1 MRTFSFRNFLNEE
14 ALDKALSPNVRS
26 AIIDKGG
33 KIYQIGGVVR
43 DEMLGKVSKDLDLL
57 VVGIDIKELGKI
69 IEPFGKVNLVGK
81 SFGVLKFKPEGSS
94 EEIDISVPRIDEKS
108 TGKGHKDF
116 EIKLGKGISL
126 EQDQLRRDFWMNA
139 MSKDIETGEVHDMG
153 GRGKLDIE
161 NRVVRMINPQ
171 AFQDD
176 PLRMLRAVQ
185 FAARFDF
192 KIEPKT
198 YKEIKNN
205 AKLIKTVSAERFHE
219 EFVKMF
225 TKSTKP
231 SYGIKLMIELGL
243 MKFLFPQVRKVSG
256 LVDKIPKANFPAFLA
271 VMLKDLGNQAGKAAQ
286 KVMRVS
292 NNDAE
297 SIDEIVRVM
306 TNKKIQPSSKN
317 EFAVVKWVENLNP
330 YVIDSID
337 GYLQTVKSQTIAN
350 LFRDMKRK
358 GKPTN
363 RKELVVD
370 GRDIIGIGIKGPKVG
385 KVLDWALEYAI
396 RKGNQDKEKLL
407 KAIQREA

>member
-1 MRTFSFRNFLNEE
+1 MKSFRNFLNEE
-14 ALDKALSPNVRS
+14 ALDKALSPDVRS

-81 SFGVLKFKPEGSS
+81 SFGVLKFKPEGST

-271 VMLKDLGNQAGKAAQ
+271 VMLKDLGSQAGKAAQ

-317 EFAVVKWVENLNP
+317 EFAVVKWVENLNS

-385 KVLDWALEYAI
+385 KVLDWALEYSI

>member
-1 MRTFSFRNFLNEE
+1 
-14 ALDKALSPNVRS
+14 
-26 AIIDKGG
+26 
-33 KIYQIGGVVR
+33 
-43 DEMLGKVSKDLDLL
+43 
-57 VVGIDIKELGKI
+57 
-69 IEPFGKVNLVGK
+69 
-81 SFGVLKFKPEGSS
+81 
-94 EEIDISVPRIDEKS
+94 
-108 TGKGHKDF
+108 
-116 EIKLGKGISL
+116 
-126 EQDQLRRDFWMNA
+126 
-139 MSKDIETGEVHDMG
+139 
-153 GRGKLDIE
+153 
-161 NRVVRMINPQ
+161 
-171 AFQDD
+171 
-176 PLRMLRAVQ
+176 
-185 FAARFDF
+185 
-192 KIEPKT
+192 
-198 YKEIKNN
+198 
-205 AKLIKTVSAERFHE
+205 
-219 EFVKMF
+219 
-225 TKSTKP
+225 
-231 SYGIKLMIELGL
+231 MIELGL
-243 MKFLFPQVRKVSG
+243 MKFLFPQVKKVSG

>member
-1 MRTFSFRNFLNEE
+1 MKAFRNFLNEE

-271 VMLKDLGNQAGKAAQ
+271 VMLKDLGSQAGKAAQ

-317 EFAVVKWVENLNP
+317 EFAVVKWVENLNS

>member
-1 MRTFSFRNFLNEE
+1 MKTFSFRNFLNEE

-271 VMLKDLGNQAGKAAQ
+271 VMLKDLGSQAGKAAQ

-317 EFAVVKWVENLNP
+317 EFAVVKWVENLNS

>member
-1 MRTFSFRNFLNEE
+1 MKSFRNFLNEE
-14 ALDKALSPNVRS
+14 ALDKALSPDVRS

-185 FAARFDF
+185 FAARFNF

-271 VMLKDLGNQAGKAAQ
+271 VMLKDLGSQAGKAAQ

>member
-1 MRTFSFRNFLNEE
+1 MIPFRKFLNEE

-317 EFAVVKWVENLNP
+317 EFAVVKWVENLNS

-385 KVLDWALEYAI
+385 KVLDWALEYSI

>member
-271 VMLKDLGNQAGKAAQ
+271 VMLKDLGSQAGKAAQ

-317 EFAVVKWVENLNP
+317 EFAVVKWVENLNS

-385 KVLDWALEYAI
+385 KVLDWALEYSI

>member
-1 MRTFSFRNFLNEE
+1 MIPFRKFLNEE
-14 ALDKALSPNVRS
+14 ALDKALSPDVRS

-185 FAARFDF
+185 FAARFNF

-317 EFAVVKWVENLNP
+317 EFAVVKWVENLNS

-385 KVLDWALEYAI
+385 KVLDWALEYSI

>member
-1 MRTFSFRNFLNEE
+1 MIPFRKFLNEE
-14 ALDKALSPNVRS
+14 ALDKALSPDVRS

-385 KVLDWALEYAI
+385 KVLDWALEYSI

>member
-1 MRTFSFRNFLNEE
+1 MKAFRNFLNEE

-271 VMLKDLGNQAGKAAQ
+271 VMLKDLGSQAGKAAQ

-385 KVLDWALEYAI
+385 KVLDWALEYSI

>member
-1 MRTFSFRNFLNEE
+1 MIPFRKFLNEE
-14 ALDKALSPNVRS
+14 ALDKALSPDVRG

-43 DEMLGKVSKDLDLL
+43 DEMLGKISKDLDLL
-57 VVGIDIKELGKI
+57 VVGIELKELGKI

-116 EIKLGKGISL
+116 EVKLGKGISL

-271 VMLKDLGNQAGKAAQ
+271 IMLKDLGNQAGTAAR
-286 KVMRVS
+286 KVMKVS

-317 EFAVVKWVENLNP
+317 EFAVVKWVENLNS

-385 KVLDWALEYAI
+385 KVLDWALEYSI

>member
-1 MRTFSFRNFLNEE
+1 MKAFRNFLNEE
-14 ALDKALSPNVRS
+14 ALDKALSPDVRG

-43 DEMLGKVSKDLDLL
+43 DEMLGKISKDLDLL

-271 VMLKDLGNQAGKAAQ
+271 VMLKDLGSQAGKAAQ

-317 EFAVVKWVENLNP
+317 EFAVVKWVENLNS

>member
-1 MRTFSFRNFLNEE
+1 MIPFRKFLNEE
-14 ALDKALSPNVRS
+14 ALDKALSPDVRG

-43 DEMLGKVSKDLDLL
+43 DEMLGKISKDLDLL
-57 VVGIDIKELGKI
+57 VVGIELKELGKI
-69 IEPFGKVNLVGK
+69 IERFGKVNLVGK

-116 EIKLGKGISL
+116 EVKLGKGISL

-139 MSKDIETGEVHDMG
+139 MSKDIETGEVHDIG

-185 FAARFDF
+185 FASRFNF

-205 AKLIKTVSAERFHE
+205 AKLIKTVPAERFHE

-243 MKFLFPQVRKVSG
+243 MKLLFPKVRKVSTS
-256 LVDKIPKANFPAFLA
+256 VDKIPKANFPAFLA
-271 VMLKDLGNQAGKAAQ
+271 VMLKDYGRQAGDVAR
-286 KVMRVS
+286 KVMKVS

-317 EFAVVKWVENLNP
+317 EFAVVKWVENLIP

-337 GYLQTVKSQTIAN
+337 GYLHTMKSQTISG

-363 RKELVVD
+363 RKELPVD
-370 GRDIIGIGIKGPKVG
+370 GRDIIGLGIKGPKVG
-385 KVLDWALEYAI
+385 KVLNWALEYAI

>member
-1 MRTFSFRNFLNEE
+1 MKAFRNFLNEE

-243 MKFLFPQVRKVSG
+243 MKFLFPQVKKVSG

-317 EFAVVKWVENLNP
+317 EFAVVKWVENLNS

>member
-1 MRTFSFRNFLNEE
+1 
-14 ALDKALSPNVRS
+14 
-26 AIIDKGG
+26 
-33 KIYQIGGVVR
+33 
-43 DEMLGKVSKDLDLL
+43 
-57 VVGIDIKELGKI
+57 
-69 IEPFGKVNLVGK
+69 
-81 SFGVLKFKPEGSS
+81 
-94 EEIDISVPRIDEKS
+94 
-108 TGKGHKDF
+108 
-116 EIKLGKGISL
+116 
-126 EQDQLRRDFWMNA
+126 MNA

-271 VMLKDLGNQAGKAAQ
+271 VMLKDLGSQAGKAAQ

-317 EFAVVKWVENLNP
+317 EFAVVKWVENLNS

>member
-1 MRTFSFRNFLNEE
+1 MKAFRNFLNEE

-185 FAARFDF
+185 FAARFNF

-385 KVLDWALEYAI
+385 KVLDWALEYSI

>member
-1 MRTFSFRNFLNEE
+1 MIPFRNFLNEE
-14 ALDKALSPNVRS
+14 ALDKALSPDVRG

-271 VMLKDLGNQAGKAAQ
+271 VMLKDLGSQAGKAAQ

-385 KVLDWALEYAI
+385 KVLDWALEYSI

>member
-243 MKFLFPQVRKVSG
+243 MKFLFPQVKKVSG

-271 VMLKDLGNQAGKAAQ
+271 VMLKDLGSQAGKAAQ

>member
-1 MRTFSFRNFLNEE
+1 MKAFRNFLNEE

-317 EFAVVKWVENLNP
+317 EFAVVKWVENLNS

-350 LFRDMKRK
+350 LFRDMKMK

-385 KVLDWALEYAI
+385 KVLDWALEYSI

>member
-243 MKFLFPQVRKVSG
+243 MKFLFPQVKKVSG

-317 EFAVVKWVENLNP
+317 EFAVVKWVENLNS

-350 LFRDMKRK
+350 LFRDMKMK

>member
-1 MRTFSFRNFLNEE
+1 MIPFRKFLNEE
-14 ALDKALSPNVRS
+14 ALDKALSPDVRS

-271 VMLKDLGNQAGKAAQ
+271 VMLKDLGSQAGKAAQ

-317 EFAVVKWVENLNP
+317 EFAVVKWVENLNS

-385 KVLDWALEYAI
+385 KVLDWALEYSI

>member
-271 VMLKDLGNQAGKAAQ
+271 VMLKDLGSQAGKAAQ

-317 EFAVVKWVENLNP
+317 EFAVVKWVENLNS

>member
-1 MRTFSFRNFLNEE
+1 MIPFRNFLNEE

-57 VVGIDIKELGKI
+57 VVGIDIKELGEI

-271 VMLKDLGNQAGKAAQ
+271 VMLKDLGSQAGKAAQ

-317 EFAVVKWVENLNP
+317 EFAVVKWVENLNS

>member
-1 MRTFSFRNFLNEE
+1 MKPFRKFLNEE
-14 ALDKALSPNVRS
+14 ALDKALSPDVRS
-26 AIIDKGG
+26 AIIDRGG

-43 DEMLGKVSKDLDLL
+43 DDMLGKVSKDLDLL
-57 VVGIDIKELGKI
+57 VVGIDLKELGKI
-69 IEPFGKVNLVGK
+69 IERFGKVNLVGK

-139 MSKDIETGEVHDMG
+139 IAKDVETGEVHDMG

-185 FAARFDF
+185 FASRFNF

-205 AKLIKTVSAERFHE
+205 AKLIKTVSGERFHE
-219 EFVKMF
+219 EFMKMF

-243 MKFLFPQVRKVSG
+243 MKLLFPKVRKVSAA
-256 LVDKIPKANFPAFLA
+256 VDKIPKANFPAFLA
-271 VMLKDLGNQAGKAAQ
+271 VMLKDYGRQAGTVAR
-286 KVMRVS
+286 KVMKVS

-317 EFAVVKWVENLNP
+317 EFAVVKWVENLIP

-337 GYLQTVKSQTIAN
+337 GYLHTMKSQTIAG

-363 RKELVVD
+363 RKELPVD
-370 GRDIIGIGIKGPKVG
+370 GRDIIGMGIKGPKVG
-385 KVLDWALEYAI
+385 KVLNWALEYAI

>member
-1 MRTFSFRNFLNEE
+1 MKAFRNFLNEE

-243 MKFLFPQVRKVSG
+243 MKFLFPQVKKVSG

-271 VMLKDLGNQAGKAAQ
+271 VMLKDLGSQAGKAAQ

-317 EFAVVKWVENLNP
+317 EFAVVKWVENLNS

>member
-1 MRTFSFRNFLNEE
+1 MIPFRKFLNEE
-14 ALDKALSPNVRS
+14 ALDKALSPDVRG

-43 DEMLGKVSKDLDLL
+43 DEMLGKISKDLDLL

-271 VMLKDLGNQAGKAAQ
+271 VMLKDLGSQAGKAAQ

-317 EFAVVKWVENLNP
+317 EFAVVKWVENLNS

-385 KVLDWALEYAI
+385 KVLDWALEYSI

>member
-243 MKFLFPQVRKVSG
+243 MKFLFPQVKKVSG

-317 EFAVVKWVENLNP
+317 EFAVVKWVENLNS

-385 KVLDWALEYAI
+385 KVLDWALEYSI

>member
-1 MRTFSFRNFLNEE
+1 MIPFRKFLNEE
-14 ALDKALSPNVRS
+14 ALDKALSPDVRS

-243 MKFLFPQVRKVSG
+243 MKFLFPQVKKVSG

-271 VMLKDLGNQAGKAAQ
+271 VMLKDLGSQAGKAAQ

-317 EFAVVKWVENLNP
+317 EFAVVKWVENLNS

-385 KVLDWALEYAI
+385 KVLDCALEYAI
-396 RKGNQDKEKLL
+396 RKVNQDKEKLL

>member
-243 MKFLFPQVRKVSG
+243 MKFLFPQVKKVSG

-317 EFAVVKWVENLNP
+317 EFAVVKWVENLNS

>member
-1 MRTFSFRNFLNEE
+1 MKAFRNFLNEE

-185 FAARFDF
+185 FAARFNF

-317 EFAVVKWVENLNP
+317 EFAVVKWVENLNS

-385 KVLDWALEYAI
+385 KVLDWALEYSI

>member
-1 MRTFSFRNFLNEE
+1 MKTFSFRNFLNEE

-185 FAARFDF
+185 FAARFNF

-271 VMLKDLGNQAGKAAQ
+271 VMLKDLGSQAGKAAQ

-317 EFAVVKWVENLNP
+317 EFAVVKWVENLNS

-385 KVLDWALEYAI
+385 KVLDWALEYSI

>member
-1 MRTFSFRNFLNEE
+1 MIPFRKFLNEE
-14 ALDKALSPNVRS
+14 ALDKALSPDVRG

-43 DEMLGKVSKDLDLL
+43 DEMLGKISKDLDLL
-57 VVGIDIKELGKI
+57 VVGIELKELGKI
-69 IEPFGKVNLVGK
+69 IERFGKVNLVGK

-116 EIKLGKGISL
+116 EVKLGKGISL

-139 MSKDIETGEVHDMG
+139 MSKDIETGEVHDIG

-185 FAARFDF
+185 FASRFNF

-205 AKLIKTVSAERFHE
+205 AKLIKTVPAERFHE

-231 SYGIKLMIELGL
+231 SYGIKLMMELGL
-243 MKFLFPQVRKVSG
+243 MKLLFPNVRKVSAA
-256 LVDKIPKANFPAFLA
+256 VDKIPKANFPAFLA
-271 VMLKDLGNQAGKAAQ
+271 VMLKDYGRQAGTVAR
-286 KVMRVS
+286 KVMKVS

-317 EFAVVKWVENLNP
+317 EFAVVKWVENLIP

-337 GYLQTVKSQTIAN
+337 GYLHTMKSQTIAG

-363 RKELVVD
+363 RKELPVD

>member
-243 MKFLFPQVRKVSG
+243 MKFLFPQVKKVSG

-271 VMLKDLGNQAGKAAQ
+271 VMLKDLGSQAGKAAQ

-317 EFAVVKWVENLNP
+317 EFAVVKWVENLNS